1 MKKFANYLQMIIYN
15 FEEDEVCTVVINHCD
30 ILPNDNQL
38 EILFTARRIQ
48 KNLVQAGG
56 IARLDV

>member
-1 MKKFANYLQMIIYN
+1 MKKFDNYLQMIIYN

-48 KNLVQAGG
+48 KNLV
-56 IARLDV
+56 